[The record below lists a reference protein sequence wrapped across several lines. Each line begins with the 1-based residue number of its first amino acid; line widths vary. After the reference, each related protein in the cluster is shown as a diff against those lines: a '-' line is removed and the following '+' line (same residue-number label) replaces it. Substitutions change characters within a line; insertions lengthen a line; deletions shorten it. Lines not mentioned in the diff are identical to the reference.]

1 MPQTTFSVE
10 KIRAAAGGFAKGNR
24 YNVTIIPP
32 AVISSGSP
40 VLSKFPYLCEAVSLP
55 TKGIASN
62 AQKVYGPP
70 REIPYG
76 ETFTEAALSF
86 ILDDA
91 FTVKEFFDI
100 WQTKIINPE
109 TGNVANYW
117 TNIVGAI
124 KISRLS
130 NDATSFTDAD
140 TTYNV
145 ELREAYPSAV
155 GEIALGHS
163 QGSEILKLSVTFKY
177 RKWINLAGGSRGTV
191 AGTGLSGGG
200 IA

>member
-1 MPQTTFSVE
+1 MPQTIFSVD

-32 AVISSGSP
+32 QFMSSDSAT
-40 VLSKFPYLCEAVSLP
+40 LSKFQYLCEAISLP

-62 AQKVYGPP
+62 AQKIYGPP

-91 FTVKEFFDI
+91 FTIKEYFDV
-100 WQTKIINPE
+100 WQANIIDPE
-109 TGNVANYW
+109 SGNVKNYW
-117 TNIVGAI
+117 NNMVGTI
-124 KISRLS
+124 KLSRLS

-140 TTYNV
+140 KTYNL

-155 GEIALGHS
+155 GEIALGHA

-177 RKWINLAGGSRGTV
+177 RKWINLAAGTRGTL

>member
-1 MPQTTFSVE
+1 MPQTIFSVE

-32 AVISSGSP
+32 AFMSSASDT
-40 VLSKFPYLCEAVSLP
+40 LSKLQYLCEAISLP

-62 AQKVYGPP
+62 PHKIYGPP
-70 REIPYG
+70 SEIPYG

-86 ILDDA
+86 ILDDT
-91 FTVKEFFDI
+91 FTVKRFFDE
-100 WQTKIINPE
+100 WQTNIVNPE

-117 TNIVGAI
+117 NDFVGTI

-130 NDATSFTDAD
+130 NDATDFTSASDK
-140 TTYNV
+140 YNI

-155 GEIALGHS
+155 GEIALGHT
-163 QGSEILKLSVTFKY
+163 QGNEILRLSVTFKY
-177 RKWINLAGGSRGTV
+177 RKWISLAAGTRGTV
-191 AGTGLSGGG
+191 AAAGPNISVVS
-200 IA
+200 

>member
-1 MPQTTFSVE
+1 MPTVFSVE
-10 KIRAAAGGFAKGNR
+10 KIRGAAGGFAKGNR
-24 YNVTIIPP
+24 YNVTITPP
-32 AVISSGSP
+32 AFLASAVVKAMP
-40 VLSKFPYLCEAVSLP
+40 EKFQYLCEAISLP

-62 AQKVYGPP
+62 PQKIYGPP

-91 FTVKEFFDI
+91 FNVKRFFDQ
-100 WQTKIINPE
+100 WQKHIINPIS
-109 TGNVANYW
+109 GNVANYW
-117 TNIVGAI
+117 NDITGTINIV
-124 KISRLS
+124 RLG
-130 NDATSFTDAD
+130 NDATDFSGGSDK
-140 TTYNV
+140 YSV

-177 RKWINLAGGSRGTV
+177 RKWMSLA
-191 AGTGLSGGG
+191 
-200 IA
+200 

>member
-1 MPQTTFSVE
+1 MSIFSVE
-10 KIRAAAGGFAKGNR
+10 RIRGAAGGFAKGNR
-24 YNVTIIPP
+24 YNVTIDAPP
-32 AVISSGSP
+32 AMSGASS
-40 VLSKFPYLCEAVSLP
+40 VLSKLPYLCESVSLP
-55 TKGIASN
+55 TKGIAGV
-62 AQKVYGPP
+62 AQEVYGPP
-70 REIPYG
+70 REIPYR

-91 FTVKEFFDI
+91 FTVKGFFDA
-100 WQTKIINPE
+100 WQAAIINPE

-117 TNIVGAI
+117 TNFVGAI

-140 TTYNV
+140 STYNI

-155 GEIALGHS
+155 GEIALGHT
-163 QGSEILKLSVTFKY
+163 QGTDILKLSVTFKY

-191 AGTGLSGGG
+191 AANAPNVSV
-200 IA
+200 IS

>member
-1 MPQTTFSVE
+1 MAQTTFSVE
-10 KIRAAAGGFAKGNR
+10 KIRGAADGAFAKGNR
-24 YNVTIIPP
+24 YNVNIIPP
-32 AVISSGSP
+32 AFLASSTIHTVP
-40 VLSKFPYLCEAVSLP
+40 TKLQYLCEAVSLP

-62 AQKVYGPP
+62 PQKVYGPP

-86 ILDDA
+86 ILDDR
-91 FTVKEFFDI
+91 FLVKRFFDK
-100 WQTKIINPE
+100 WQEHIINPE

-177 RKWINLAGGSRGTV
+177 RKWMSLA
-191 AGTGLSGGG
+191 
-200 IA
+200 